1 MLEREKRDY
10 PVYRVDEETR
20 IARRIG
26 SVHLAIYMTSDRRDI
41 DNEIG
46 ALYLK
51 KTYYG
56 VCDAIDIR
64 SADIVCVSGARARV
78 ISVQQRGNECLLH
91 LESVEII
98 DTGAYDFEEGENV

>member
-10 PVYRVDEETR
+10 PYYRVDKETR
-20 IARRIG
+20 VAKRMGICR
-26 SVHLAIYMTSDRRDI
+26 LAVYMTSDRRDV
-41 DNEIG
+41 DNQIG

-64 SADIVCVSGARARV
+64 SGDIVAIDGARARV
-78 ISVQQRGNECLLH
+78 VSVKERREEQVLH

-98 DTGAYDFEEGENV
+98 DTGAYDLEGDEND